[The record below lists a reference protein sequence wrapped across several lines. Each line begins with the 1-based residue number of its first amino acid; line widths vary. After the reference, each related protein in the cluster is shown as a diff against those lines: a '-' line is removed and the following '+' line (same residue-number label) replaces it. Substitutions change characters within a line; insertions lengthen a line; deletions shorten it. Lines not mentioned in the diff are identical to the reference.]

1 MVYGYAF
8 FNELYDKSDCE
19 NLPSVKDD
27 EKKVDSLFKLMQT
40 KEENIHKFRDVTYD
54 EIKAF

>member
-19 NLPSVKDD
+19 NLSSVKDD
-27 EKKVDSLFKLMQT
+27 EKKVDSVFKLMQI
-40 KEENIHKFRDVTYD
+40 KEENIHKFRDATYN
-54 EIKAF
+54 EIK